1 LFQREKLRVP
11 TTETFSPKSSKKNPK
26 KHPQKTFKAALS
38 SAANTLFSFSDFT
51 LAAAAGGQQFGSLPS
66 AAAAAIAA
74 QAAQQAAVAATSPV
88 AVAGA
93 PGKARSS
100 MSLQLLSGR

>member
-1 LFQREKLRVP
+1 MWNEPIQQQSLFC
-11 TTETFSPKSSKKNPK
+11 
-26 KHPQKTFKAALS
+26 
-38 SAANTLFSFSDFT
+38 FSDFS
-51 LAAAAGGQQFGSLPS
+51 LAAATSGQQFGSLPS

-74 QAAQQAAVAATSPV
+74 QAAQQAVAACPV
-88 AVAGA
+88 SVGGG

>member
-1 LFQREKLRVP
+1 MSQKQTNKTEVNNQNFQHSLFEGSIIGAKP
-11 TTETFSPKSSKKNPK
+11 
-26 KHPQKTFKAALS
+26 
-38 SAANTLFSFSDFT
+38 LFRFSDFS
-51 LAAAAGGQQFGSLPS
+51 LAAATGQQFSSLPS

-74 QAAQQAAVAATSPV
+74 QAAQQAAAAASSPV
-88 AVAGA
+88 SVSGA

>member
-1 LFQREKLRVP
+1 MWSNLYP
-11 TTETFSPKSSKKNPK
+11 ANKS
-26 KHPQKTFKAALS
+26 FC
-38 SAANTLFSFSDFT
+38 FSDFS
-51 LAAAAGGQQFGSLPS
+51 LAAAAAASAGQQYGSLPS

-74 QAAQQAAVAATSPV
+74 QAAQQAAVVASNPV
-88 AVAGA
+88 SVGGA